1 MLLRRFFGKAA
12 LHRDEKFV
20 SVRFDEPF
28 RVISTSGVNG
38 GLCDEVDLVFNHQSC
53 EPRRHMMPD
62 LVAACRK
69 AEEYSRQ
76 MMCRHGLA
84 GRRAVGLGTA
94 ANMNNLCVSEASY
107 RELSVVAI
115 ATGGVESNAARAGDP
130 ASYYECGGVFEKRDD
145 IASEPS
151 GTINLILLVNR
162 SMTEGAMVRGV
173 MTATEGKVAA
183 LQELSVASRQSAGL
197 ATGTGT
203 DQIAVAAPTPSGDAR
218 PLTSAGHHSVLGE
231 LIGRVARDAVKQ
243 ALAFQNRLTAT
254 GQGSVGR
261 LLERFGMDA
270 DGFAA
275 GLVALLPED
284 LAGLA
289 ADNAPVIDVDPLTVA
304 GVAALIHVHDQVS
317 WGMLPPLVW
326 REAAVNQ
333 GALIAA
339 AAAGRPDRQIVYRDA
354 LARRVDEAGRDDPAF
369 VAVRAVAIGFAE
381 KWRSTEDFLAS
392 VLAVG
397 GSAKEAAR

>member
-28 RVISTSGVNG
+28 RVLSTCGANG
-38 GLCDEVDLVFNHQSC
+38 GLCDGLDLVFNHQSC
-53 EPRRHMMPD
+53 EPRQHMMPD
-62 LVAACRK
+62 LVAAHRK
-69 AEEYSRQ
+69 ADEYSRQ
-76 MMCRHGLA
+76 MMRRHGLE
-84 GRRAVGLGTA
+84 GRRAAGLGTA
-94 ANMNNLCVSEASY
+94 ANMNNLCVSEAAH
-107 RELSVVAI
+107 RELCVAAI

-130 ASYYECGGVFEKRDD
+130 ASYYEYGGVFEKRDD
-145 IASEPS
+145 IGPATP
-151 GTINLILLVNR
+151 GTINLILLINAPL
-162 SMTEGAMVRGV
+162 TEGAMVRAV

-203 DQIAVAAPTPSGDAR
+203 DQIAVAAPRDGGP

-231 LIGRVARDAVKQ
+231 LVGRVARDAVKQ
-243 ALAFQNRLTAT
+243 ALAFQNRLTAA

-275 GLVALLPED
+275 AVAALLPGD
-284 LAGLA
+284 VAALA
-289 ADNAPVIDVDPLTVA
+289 ADNAPVIAHDPLTVA
-304 GVAALIHVHDQVS
+304 GVAALLHVHDQVV
-317 WGMLPPLVW
+317 WGMLPPMCW
-326 REAAVNQ
+326 REAAVDH

-339 AAAGRPDRQIVYRDA
+339 AAANRPDRQIAYREE
-354 LARRVDEAGRDDPAF
+354 LARRLGAAERDDPAF
-369 VAVRAVAIGFAE
+369 VAVQAVAIGFAE
-381 KWRSTEDFLAS
+381 KWRNTENFLAS
-392 VLAVG
+392 VLGSG
-397 GSAKEAAR
+397 GSAREAAR